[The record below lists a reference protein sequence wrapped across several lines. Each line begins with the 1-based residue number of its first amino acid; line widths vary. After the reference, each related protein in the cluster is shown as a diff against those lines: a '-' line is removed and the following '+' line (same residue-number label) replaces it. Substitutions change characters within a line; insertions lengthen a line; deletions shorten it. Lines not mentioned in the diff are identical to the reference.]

1 MLFLSVVLAVLAT
14 LAVRSYLGTLE
25 ARAAAGG
32 PGRPVVVAAAD
43 LTRGTRLAPE
53 LLDTR
58 AVPADF
64 VPPGAIGSPGEAVG
78 RPLAS
83 DVLAGEVIT
92 SSRLASDGG
101 PVASLVPDGL
111 RAFPVT
117 VAIPPGAVAPG
128 DLVDVLATHATGRA
142 YTETVVAEA
151 EVLSSGP
158 AGGEDGFAGAVTLI
172 LLVSPEDAERLAFAR
187 AFADLAVSVA
197 PVSAAPVSD
206 VSI

>member
-32 PGRPVVVAAAD
+32 PGRSVVVAAAD
-43 LTRGTRLAPE
+43 LARGTRLTPD
-53 LLDTR
+53 LLDTGE
-58 AVPADF
+58 VPADF
-64 VPPGAIGSPGEAVG
+64 VPPGAIGAPGGALG
-78 RPLAS
+78 RALSA

-92 SSRLASDGG
+92 TTRLAPDGG
-101 PVASLVPDGL
+101 PVASLIPAGL

-117 VAIPPGAVAPG
+117 VAVPQGAVAPG
-128 DLVDVLATHATGRA
+128 DLVDVLATHATGRP
-142 YTETVVAEA
+142 YTETVVAGA

-172 LLVSPEDAERLAFAR
+172 LLVSPEGAERLAFAR

-197 PVSAAPVSD
+197 PPLAEGTT
-206 VSI
+206 

>member
-1 MLFLSVVLAVLAT
+1 MLLLSVVLAVLAT

-32 PGRPVVVAAAD
+32 PGRSVVVAAVD
-43 LTRGTRLAPE
+43 VPRGTPLAAE
-53 LLDTR
+53 LLDTAR
-58 AVPADF
+58 VPGDY
-64 VPPGAIGSPGEAVG
+64 VPPGAIGSPAAAVG
-78 RPLAS
+78 RPLAA

-92 SSRLASDGG
+92 TSRLAPEGG
-101 PVASLVPDGL
+101 PVASLVPEGL

-117 VAIPPGAVAPG
+117 VAVPRGAVAAG
-128 DLVDVLATHATGRA
+128 DLVDVLATHATGQA
-142 YTETVVAEA
+142 YTETVVAGA

-172 LLVSPEDAERLAFAR
+172 LLVSPDDAERLAFAR

-197 PVSAAPVSD
+197 PAAEVPT
-206 VSI
+206 